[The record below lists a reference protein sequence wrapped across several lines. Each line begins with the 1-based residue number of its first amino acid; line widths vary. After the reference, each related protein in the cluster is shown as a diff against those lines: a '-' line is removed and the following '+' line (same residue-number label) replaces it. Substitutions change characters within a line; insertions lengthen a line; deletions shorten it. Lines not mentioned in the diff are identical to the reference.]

1 MAEDPDAVLV
11 RACLRE
17 DPDAFGA
24 LVEKYSR
31 PLFNVAF
38 RITRDR
44 EDAADATQTAFIKAY
59 EKLRTFDSSHRF
71 FSWIYR
77 IAINEALDL
86 AKGRVREKRL
96 AELPQPSAADPE
108 AALAEEEKSR
118 MVQEALQEL
127 APDARVVIVLRHL
140 RGMSYADIGEILGL
154 PDKTVKSR
162 LFTARQ
168 KLLAVMVERGHL
180 K

>member
-1 MAEDPDAVLV
+1 MAEDPDAELV

-17 DPDAFGA
+17 DPEAFRV
-24 LVEKYSR
+24 LVEKYSG
-31 PLFNVAF
+31 PLFNVAL
-38 RITRDR
+38 RITRNR
-44 EDAADATQTAFIKAY
+44 EDAADATQTAFVKAY
-59 EKLRTFDSSHRF
+59 EKLHTFDFSHRF

-86 AKGRVREKRL
+86 ARGRVREERL
-96 AELPQPSAADPE
+96 VGPLPSSTVDPE
-108 AALAEEEKSR
+108 SACAEEEKSR
-118 MVQEALQEL
+118 MVQEAMQEL
-127 APDARVVIVLRHL
+127 APDARAVIVLRHL

-162 LFTARQ
+162 LFSARQ
-168 KLLAVMVERGHL
+168 KLLVVMAERGHI